1 MELYCQSHFCNC
13 CLSSTKMQNVNV
25 RSDYFSN
32 TASAS
37 GSNTKMNNHQ
47 ICGSV
52 HITENVMSSDEQSQ
66 TYNKSVHKRVKLS
79 KVLNADDIFFS
90 SHNSNRTPT
99 YGLNRLK
106 DSFYDVPC
114 EDLAKGLLGKILVR
128 RLSDGTVLKG
138 HIVETEC
145 YLGGDDKA
153 SHSYKGRITERSK
166 PMYMK
171 PGTTYVYITY
181 GMYHCFN
188 ISSQGSGAAVL
199 LRALE
204 PLEGLEFMHLE
215 RGKRKKSTSSK
226 PKELKA
232 HELCSGPAKLCMSFN
247 ITKSLCNEQDLTAWD
262 GLWVEEDES
271 NQKSLDPCHIVTS
284 HRIGIDS
291 VGREWASKPLRF
303 YLLGN
308 SSVSRRD
315 RAREKELWET
325 IKHSSSTKDS
335 FFPQDPAYE

>member
-1 MELYCQSHFCNC
+1 MIHCRKSERIAMKNTVLMDGNITHNKQTNKKQVSKRKKLND
-13 CLSSTKMQNVNV
+13 LDADEILKSSLN
-25 RSDYFSN
+25 
-32 TASAS
+32 
-37 GSNTKMNNHQ
+37 GS
-47 ICGSV
+47 
-52 HITENVMSSDEQSQ
+52 
-66 TYNKSVHKRVKLS
+66 
-79 KVLNADDIFFS
+79 
-90 SHNSNRTPT
+90 RTPT
-99 YGLNRLK
+99 YGLGRFT
-106 DSFYDVPC
+106 DSFFDVPC

-138 HIVETEC
+138 CIVETEC
-145 YLGGDDKA
+145 YPGGEDKGSC
-153 SHSYKGRITERSK
+153 SHNGRITENMK
-166 PMYMK
+166 AVYMK
-171 PGTTYVYITY
+171 PGTAFVYSTY

-291 VGREWASKPLRF
+291 VGREWASKPFRF

-315 RAREKELWET
+315 EASEEIFGK
-325 IKHSSSTKDS
+325 
-335 FFPQDPAYE
+335 